1 MTKTVYPM
9 PPAIDPSA
17 GPAFRE
23 AMAEVASA
31 VHVVTTVTP
40 AGRFGLTATA
50 FSSVSDA
57 PPTVLVCIERSSRTL
72 ASIVASGIF
81 CVNTL
86 PAHEVEL
93 AEIFAS
99 RRSITGEGR
108 FATAEWDSLATGA
121 PALRNALAAFDCR
134 LVATHDIATH
144 RVLIGEVVALGGQGK
159 GGSLLYRRRH
169 FEAL

>member
-1 MTKTVYPM
+1 MTKTIHLM
-9 PPAIDPSA
+9 PPEIDMSA

-23 AMAEVASA
+23 AMAQLASP
-31 VHVVTTVTP
+31 VHIVTTRTP
-40 AGRFGLTATA
+40 EGRFGLTATA

-72 ASIVASGIF
+72 ASILSSGIF

-99 RRSITGEGR
+99 RRGLIGEERFQGTGWS
-108 FATAEWDSLATGA
+108 TLSTGA
-121 PALRNALAAFDCR
+121 PVLESALASFDCR
-134 LVATHDIATH
+134 LAAVHDIASH
-144 RVLIGEVVALGGQGK
+144 RVLIGEVEGLARGDS
-159 GGSLLYRRRH
+159 GGSLIYRRRH
-169 FEAL
+169 FETV